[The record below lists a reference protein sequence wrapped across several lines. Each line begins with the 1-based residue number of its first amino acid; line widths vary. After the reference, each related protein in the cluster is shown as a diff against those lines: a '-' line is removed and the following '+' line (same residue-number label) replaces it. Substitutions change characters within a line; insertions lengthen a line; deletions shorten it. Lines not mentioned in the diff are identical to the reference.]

1 MKKRYTAGADA
12 DANAPLLAGCVC
24 VSPARAMVEMEVNQG
39 KASFI
44 DNRELGGNLWVIG
57 GHELRRK
64 GIAGGGGIVRREV
77 AFTLAKAAEFFWEFS
92 ANVCCHSKIWSVY
105 ISVRSKTPDRKK
117 KK

>member
-44 DNRELGGNLWVIG
+44 DNREFGGNLWVIG
-57 GHELRRK
+57 GHELDAMMREMQSRGYHFYFKAEGGKATK
-64 GIAGGGGIVRREV
+64 GEPAWFMI
-77 AFTLAKAAEFFWEFS
+77 KS
-92 ANVCCHSKIWSVY
+92 
-105 ISVRSKTPDRKK
+105 
-117 KK
+117 